1 MEVDTCQSKGATK
14 VSEYNYA
21 RLKHVLQ
28 DNMITAS
35 AEGYKQ
41 NLCTR
46 CLQIKFGVGRK
57 WPRKYFRDL
66 INKRKAIRKRKEELN
81 AELNFDVERIV
92 LPFEAETR
100 SKNKY
105 FSDLGDGDLVHVL
118 PRASFSNAAG
128 KQIGNAAIYSHTN
141 FLFNK
146 WVLANSTPNGRT
158 KEGHGAMR
166 FLDPVLDMI
175 APSIGGLDRR

>member
-1 MEVDTCQSKGATK
+1 
-14 VSEYNYA
+14 
-21 RLKHVLQ
+21 
-28 DNMITAS
+28 MITGS
-35 AEGYKQ
+35 APIATSSLRRTPPTPGKVDE
-41 NLCTR
+41 
-46 CLQIKFGVGRK
+46 
-57 WPRKYFRDL
+57 
-66 INKRKAIRKRKEELN
+66 
-81 AELNFDVERIV
+81 
-92 LPFEAETR
+92 
-100 SKNKY
+100 
-105 FSDLGDGDLVHVL
+105 DLVHLL